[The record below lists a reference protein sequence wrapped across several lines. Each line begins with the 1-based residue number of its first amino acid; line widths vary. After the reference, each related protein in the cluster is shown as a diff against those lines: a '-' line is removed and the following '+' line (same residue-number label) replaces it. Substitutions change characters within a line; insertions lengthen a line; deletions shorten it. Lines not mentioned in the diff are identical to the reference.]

1 MIYKTTVFF
10 LFIVCLLG
18 FSGNAVA
25 QKQTEQTDEVLQTLK
40 KYDAAWN
47 KKDSAAVGTILA
59 PDYIYF
65 NSTGGISTRQQTLD
79 FLESPTY
86 ILTFVERSEIQTR
99 RMGNTAVV
107 GSRWKGK
114 GTYDKG
120 EINDDQ
126 RCSLVFAKAGKQWLL
141 LSEHCTDRDKIM
153 LAIYRR
159 FRTSCS
165 TISRWF
171 RVHLV

>member
-1 MIYKTTVFF
+1 MNRKTTNFF
-10 LFIVCLLG
+10 LFIACIFGLNG
-18 FSGNAVA
+18 SAIA

-47 KKDSAAVGTILA
+47 KKDSVEVGKILA

-65 NSTGGISTRQQTLD
+65 SSTGGITTRQQTLD
-79 FLESPTY
+79 FLKSPTY

-99 RMGNTAVV
+99 RMGNTAVIA
-107 GSRWKGK
+107 SRWKGK

-126 RCSLVFAKAGKQWLL
+126 RCSLVFAKAGKQWKL
-141 LSEHCTDRDKIM
+141 LSEQCTQIVTK
-153 LAIYRR
+153 
-159 FRTSCS
+159 
-165 TISRWF
+165 
-171 RVHLV
+171 